1 MRNLRL
7 SILLVFA
14 WSVGIGC
21 GRQSPSATPKNV
33 ILFVADG
40 CGPASFTMARDYL
53 RYKGTAMEL
62 ALDSIQTGSVRT
74 HASDSRVTDSAAS
87 ATAYA
92 CGVKTYNG
100 AIAVNDDLESI
111 PTVLEGAEAKGMVT
125 GLVATSRITHAT
137 PAAFSAHVPRRSM
150 EAQIAAQQ
158 IRQGV
163 EVLLGGGRNFY
174 ADEAAGGRRDDG
186 RNIMDE
192 AAGLGYTVVTDRN
205 GFDAADATPLL
216 GLFSGSHMD
225 YEVDRDAAA
234 QPTLAEMTIKAIELL
249 RDASDEGFFLMVEA
263 SRIDHAGHANDL
275 VAHLH
280 DILAF
285 NDAVAQALAFAA
297 EDGETLVVST
307 SDHETG
313 GMTLGRNI
321 NGRGIYAW
329 HPEAIENTQGSYD
342 QFQRTEG
349 ADPAVYFGL
358 PDLKDTERADIAA
371 ATGWDQHAV
380 LAEIISQRSLV
391 AWTTNGHTGV
401 DVGLYAYG
409 PGRDHFFGN
418 VDNTHI
424 GLALAEVMNLDLST
438 ITPKDAME

>member
-1 MRNLRL
+1 MPHLRL
-7 SILLVFA
+7 PALLIFTLVA
-14 WSVGIGC
+14 VTGC
-21 GRQSPSATPKNV
+21 GAQSPSDTPKNV
-33 ILFVADG
+33 ILFIADG

-53 RYKGTAMEL
+53 RYKGTATAL

-111 PTVLEGAEAKGMVT
+111 PTILEGAEAKGMVT

-137 PAAFSAHVPRRSM
+137 PASFSAHVPRRSM
-150 EAQIAAQQ
+150 EAEIAAQQ
-158 IRQGV
+158 IRQGI
-163 EVLLGGGRNFY
+163 EVLLGGGLNFY
-174 ADEAAGGRRDDG
+174 ADEAGGGRRDDG
-186 RNIMDE
+186 RNIMNE
-192 AAGLGYTVVTDRN
+192 AADLGYSVVTDRA

-225 YEVDRDAAA
+225 YETDRDAAE
-234 QPTLAEMTIKAIELL
+234 QPSLAEMTIKAIELL
-249 RDASDEGFFLMVEA
+249 NDESDEGFFLMVEA

-285 NDAVAQALAFAA
+285 NDAIAQALAFAA
-297 EDGETLVVST
+297 DDGETLVVST

-349 ADPAVYFGL
+349 ADPAAYFGL
-358 PDLKDTERADIAA
+358 TDLNEDELADIAA
-371 ATGWDQHAV
+371 ADGWDQHAV
-380 LAEIISQRSLV
+380 LGEIISRRSLV

-424 GLALAEVMNLDLST
+424 GLALAKVMGLDLST
-438 ITPKDAME
+438 ITPKDGME